1 MKERKPD
8 IIYDGFKNK
17 FFDHESDPDPELKE
31 IIFTNFYSEELK
43 DKSNKGVF
51 ITVTHFIKDHKYA
64 AAACFTGLLAF
75 LAVFY
80 MTTLSKEKDYAANNH
95 TPKTELKEN
104 PNTPLSGKEITKSSA
119 VEESRTNN
127 TFINPA
133 LDGNKKSAMVSY
145 KTDEKMVVLFLPD
158 SSKVYI
164 NKYSELSYAG
174 DFSKGERTVQM
185 EGEVYFDV
193 KKSKKRPFI
202 VYTKTGRIEVLG
214 TSFSVKALSNGR
226 EEVIVESGQVL
237 FAEKENKE
245 KNKLL
250 LTPGM
255 KAYLDPGKPIINI
268 LADHSNDL
276 SWKTNKLIFNKTPI
290 KDVIEEIGSNFDVKI
305 KVADPKILDCHFT
318 GNFELPGS
326 LEEVLEIISISINGS
341 YELKN
346 KEYILTSKGC
356 N

>member
-1 MKERKPD
+1 MRERKPD
-8 IIYDGFKNK
+8 ILYDGY
-17 FFDHESDPDPELKE
+17 DHESDPDPYLKE
-31 IIFTNFYSEELK
+31 KIFTDFYSQELN
-43 DKSNKGVF
+43 NKNKKVVF
-51 ITVTHFIKDHKYA
+51 KTVLRRIIKDHKYA
-64 AAACFTGLLAF
+64 AAACFTGLLAG
-75 LAVFY
+75 LAIVY
-80 MTTLSKEKDYAANNH
+80 MAIQSKEKDQVANNNI
-95 TPKTELKEN
+95 ERIEVKEN
-104 PNTPLSGKEITKSSA
+104 LKPLSNQKEIAGSA
-119 VEESRTNN
+119 VNKENATNHPLVNSGDEE
-127 TFINPA
+127 
-133 LDGNKKSAMVSY
+133 NKKSASVAY
-145 KTDEKMVVLFLPD
+145 KTDKKMLVLFLPD

-174 DFSKGERTVQM
+174 DFSQGERTVQM

-193 KKSKKRPFI
+193 KKSKNRPFI
-202 VYTKTGRIEVLG
+202 VYTRTGRIEVLG
-214 TSFSVKALSNGR
+214 TSFSVKSLPDGR

-255 KAYLDPGKPIINI
+255 KAYLDPGKPIINV

-290 KDVIEEIGSNFDVKI
+290 KDVIEKIGSYFEVKV
-305 KVADPKILDCHFT
+305 KVSDPKILDCHFT

-326 LEEVLEIISISINGS
+326 LNEVLEIISISINGS
-341 YELKN
+341 YEIKN